1 MLIWHCGMLDVQTAR
16 LVAQWD
22 GCQAGKAEVKGWT
35 AAFMK
40 VLRWLEDPDDW
51 DKDIGQFDC

>member
-1 MLIWHCGMLDVQTAR
+1 MLDAQTAR

-22 GCQAGKAEVKGWT
+22 GCQAGKSEVKGWT

-40 VLRWLEDPDDW
+40 VLRWLGDPDNW
-51 DKDIGQFDC
+51 DKDIGRFDW